1 MGRAP
6 QVAFRAPAS
15 CPLLPPAVYPVRH
28 PPRASSHLIK
38 SCAFDG
44 SPSPR
49 RWPLSPFAGPSSIL
63 RSGPCL
69 HLPLPVFLTL
79 SGPFDGDASG
89 LQFLAVAPTRLA
101 LPSLPALAHAVSSR
115 NVLPAL
121 SSYPPFSSPC
131 QALPPHPALG
141 KPVLTPRPPGSLPT
155 APQHVAQGTHFWFNL
170 RYFLASQPACSEPH
184 GDGALS
190 HPSNAFRDT
199 VAGESAMA

>member
-49 RWPLSPFAGPSSIL
+49 RWPLSPFAGPSSVL

-131 QALPPHPALG
+131 QALPPP
-141 KPVLTPRPPGSLPT
+141 PRPGEACPDPPAPRLLAHCPSACGTRHPLLVQPPVFPG
-155 APQHVAQGTHFWFNL
+155 
-170 RYFLASQPACSEPH
+170 
-184 GDGALS
+184 LS
-190 HPSNAFRDT
+190 T
-199 VAGESAMA
+199 CML